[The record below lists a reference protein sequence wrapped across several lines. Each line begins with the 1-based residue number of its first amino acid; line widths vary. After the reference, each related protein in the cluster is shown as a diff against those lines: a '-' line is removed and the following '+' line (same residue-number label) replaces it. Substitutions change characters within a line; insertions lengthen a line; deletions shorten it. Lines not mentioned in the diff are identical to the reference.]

1 MTEMVYSFMD
11 IILPFAW
18 AQPVFMKR
26 AILAALMISP
36 LCAAMGVLVVNFRMA
51 FYASAISHSA
61 FTGVA
66 LGVVLGVDARITLI
80 LFGLLVGATVT
91 AVKRGSELS
100 EDTAIGVLFST
111 SVALG
116 IVVISAMK
124 GLARNLAP
132 YLYGDILAL
141 GNQDILLIFIL
152 FIGVIPYIAIFYNR
166 LVFLAIH
173 EDLAHTR
180 GFRVKRTQYIFSL
193 VLALVVTMSIR
204 TIGILLITALLIIP
218 AATARN
224 MARSACGMFWVA
236 MAIACFASVFGLMG
250 SYYWDTATSATMVI
264 GAAAAFSFSLLYRNL
279 RSLI

>member
-1 MTEMVYSFMD
+1 MLEPVYNLMD
-11 IILPFAW
+11 MLLPFAW
-18 AQPVFMKR
+18 AQPLFMKR
-26 AILAALMISP
+26 ALLAALMIGP
-36 LCAAMGVLVVNFRMA
+36 LCAAIGVLVVNFRMA

-66 LGVVLGVDARITLI
+66 LGVVLGVDAQITLI
-80 LFGLLVGATVT
+80 LFGLLVGAAVT

-124 GLARNLAP
+124 GLVRNLDP

-141 GNQDILLIFIL
+141 MDQDVLWISLL
-152 FIGVIPYIAIFYNR
+152 FIGVMAYIAIFYNR
-166 LVFLAIH
+166 LIFLAIH

-180 GFRVKRTQYIFSL
+180 GIRVRRAQYVFSL
-193 VLALVVTMSIR
+193 VLALVVSVSIR

-218 AATARN
+218 AAAARN
-224 MARSACGMFWVA
+224 LARSAAGMFWVA
-236 MAIACFASVFGLMG
+236 MVIAGFASVFGLMG
-250 SYYWDTATSATMVI
+250 SYYWDTATGATMVL
-264 GAAAAFSFSLLYRNL
+264 GAAAAFLFSLFYRII
-279 RSLI
+279 RP